1 MNTNTNPSQ
10 STEEQLTSHA
20 PVENQYFSSRIADQ
34 YDTPAEA
41 QHRTFELS
49 LASPYEAWLLTTFT
63 MSVGERLWVSSYR
76 PFEPVNV
83 KLTFRQGTLELP
95 ELNWLLERALNV
107 SARASAGPQRPTVQR
122 RDNPRPL
129 RWEVLSTLAK
139 SVDHYLRSYDVIAMV
154 KDLAPVMDRAHFDVA
169 AWNIP
174 SPRDNPEAFEK
185 HMSIFTDC
193 LALSYVDDSYLR

>member
-1 MNTNTNPSQ
+1 MNTTINPSQ
-10 STEEQLTSHA
+10 STEKQTANAS
-20 PVENQYFSSRIADQ
+20 VENQHFSSRIADP
-34 YDTPAEA
+34 YDTPTDAL
-41 QHRTFELS
+41 HRTFELS
-49 LASPYEAWLLTTFT
+49 LTSPYEAWLLTTFT

-76 PFEPVNV
+76 PLQQVKV

-95 ELNWLLERALNV
+95 ELTWLLERVLRV
-107 SARASAGPQRPTVQR
+107 SARPSEQR
-122 RDNPRPL
+122 RQHARPL

-139 SVDHYLRSYDVIAMV
+139 HVDHYLRSYDVIAMV

-174 SPRDNPEAFEK
+174 SPRDNLEAFEK

-193 LALSYVDDSYLR
+193 LALAYVDDSYLR